1 MPVRPEHDRV
11 QSCAIALR
19 SPASERSSGLKRC
32 TQGPVFSPCSSS
44 SHSSG
49 TRSCRGRVDRFFGKH
64 ARAAPT
70 FGCRAGCTSIHQDDG
85 VRKSPAVIQQQ
96 RFKAA
101 CTCQARRRPGSPAL
115 QPCARSVC
123 PAATSG
129 VPHVPRAFAPVQ
141 VRHGYAFTEA
151 RVRLTGV
158 PSPQT
163 CVPSPLTFPPRR
175 ASNVLPEPAPLAAA
189 GGATSTAVVVLVAT
203 AAAATRVGG
212 RHHRNRAHI
221 PHFVPD
227 HMAGA
232 PT

>member
-1 MPVRPEHDRV
+1 M
-11 QSCAIALR
+11 
-19 SPASERSSGLKRC
+19 
-32 TQGPVFSPCSSS
+32 
-44 SHSSG
+44 
-49 TRSCRGRVDRFFGKH
+49 
-64 ARAAPT
+64 
-70 FGCRAGCTSIHQDDG
+70 
-85 VRKSPAVIQQQ
+85 IQQQ

-129 VPHVPRAFAPVQ
+129 VPHVPRAFAPV

-175 ASNVLPEPAPLAAA
+175 ASNVLPERAPLWPLQGWRNVHRCRRF
-189 GGATSTAVVVLVAT
+189 GGNGSGCHSSGRATSPKSSSWTRFRARPHGRCSYIISVAKT
-203 AAAATRVGG
+203 PSV
-212 RHHRNRAHI
+212 RA
-221 PHFVPD
+221 PP
-227 HMAGA
+227 
-232 PT
+232 

>member
-1 MPVRPEHDRV
+1 M
-11 QSCAIALR
+11 
-19 SPASERSSGLKRC
+19 
-32 TQGPVFSPCSSS
+32 
-44 SHSSG
+44 
-49 TRSCRGRVDRFFGKH
+49 
-64 ARAAPT
+64 
-70 FGCRAGCTSIHQDDG
+70 
-85 VRKSPAVIQQQ
+85 IQQQ

-129 VPHVPRAFAPVQ
+129 VPYVPRAFAPV
-141 VRHGYAFTEA
+141 VRHGYAFTDA

-212 RHHRNRAHI
+212 RHHRNRAHG
-221 PHFVPD
+221 PHYVPD
-227 HMAGA
+227 HVAGA
-232 PT
+232 PHDPRGELQLCASSSNLTSPTVTRNPFLL